1 MTDATPT
8 PAGSHLPERV
18 SELFDPAQLE
28 STAWLEVATN
38 RLDVA
43 WTKHWETQPE
53 HVDPPVLTE
62 EQVLGL
68 LAELDK
74 REAAE
79 KRMRAIKDERKA
91 EEMTYAPVDPFARRA
106 EDPDAANEDKDND
119 N

>member
-1 MTDATPT
+1 M
-8 PAGSHLPERV
+8 
-18 SELFDPAQLE
+18 
-28 STAWLEVATN
+28 
-38 RLDVA
+38 
-43 WTKHWETQPE
+43 
-53 HVDPPVLTE
+53 TE

-79 KRMRAIKDERKA
+79 KRMRAIKDGRKA

-106 EDPDAANEDKDND
+106 EDPDAANEDEDND